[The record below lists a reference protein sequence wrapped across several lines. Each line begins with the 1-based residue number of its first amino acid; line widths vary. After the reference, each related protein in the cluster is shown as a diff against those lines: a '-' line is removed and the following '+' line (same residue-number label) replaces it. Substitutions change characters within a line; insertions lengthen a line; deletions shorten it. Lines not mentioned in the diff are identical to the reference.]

1 MFGAMLITTKS
12 SEMTLQF
19 CRGLHICIHATKLQ
33 VIRTLQTEVL
43 EDGQRNV
50 TEIERNSPYALIAT
64 AADEQIGEESHSSKK
79 KHVQHQIQEQQTNKK
94 NGRAKFDISAWLHPA
109 NPSNQS
115 VEELSR

>member
-43 EDGQRNV
+43 GDGQRNEHEQK
-50 TEIERNSPYALIAT
+50 TRAHRRQLGHSFKTKNTGPSSPKEKTMYT
-64 AADEQIGEESHSSKK
+64 
-79 KHVQHQIQEQQTNKK
+79 
-94 NGRAKFDISAWLHPA
+94 
-109 NPSNQS
+109 
-115 VEELSR
+115 